1 MSNPTPGPW
10 KVRTHQHPFSRPVN
24 EHRPTAL
31 DSAHTETWIITD
43 WYPQQSLQRFKEEVG
58 IPFGDAPPE
67 WSVVCMAK
75 GLGGE
80 NDGDPWIPFVRIKE
94 ADARLIA
101 AAPELLEALRDLV
114 EAATHHQADA
124 RAALAKARAAIAKAT
139 GEQA

>member
-10 KVRTHQHPFSRPVN
+10 KVRTHQHPFFRPVN
-24 EHRPTAL
+24 EHRPTEL

-43 WYPQQSLQRFKEEVG
+43 WYPPHLMQQLG
-58 IPFGDAPPE
+58 DIPMGEPPPE
-67 WSVVCMAK
+67 WPVVCMAK

-101 AAPELLEALRDLV
+101 AAPDLLEFAEWVLTFKMGGVIDSR
-114 EAATHHQADA
+114 
-124 RAALAKARAAIAKAT
+124 ARAAIAKAT
-139 GEQA
+139 GEQT